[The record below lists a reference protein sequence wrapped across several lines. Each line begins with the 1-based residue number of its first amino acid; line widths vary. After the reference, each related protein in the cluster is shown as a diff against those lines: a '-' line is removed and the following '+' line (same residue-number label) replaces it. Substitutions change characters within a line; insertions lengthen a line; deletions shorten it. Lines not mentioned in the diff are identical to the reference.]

1 MSDTQTMLLTASG
14 KINDKRRAG
23 SSICVESIITSS
35 GRGAEPV
42 AVVLH
47 AHEYLLVEMN
57 AAR

>member
-23 SSICVESIITSS
+23 SSICVESIITSP
-35 GRGAEPV
+35 GRGAEQ
-42 AVVLH
+42 VVMVLQ
-47 AHEYLLVEMN
+47 ADEYLLVEMN